1 MSLSWLSLL
10 AKLVPFVGSLDD
22 IVEAIGAFQSAD
34 SSEAYWT
41 AFKRLGDLLQPIV
54 GSVTGFE
61 LVSEDEAVVAMKL
74 GDGRLLEKLKNFAGS
89 DAGKLLISLLL
100 GQLGK

>member
-1 MSLSWLSLL
+1 MLSYLGLL
-10 AKLVPFVGSLDD
+10 AKLVPYAGSLDD

-34 SSEAYWT
+34 SSEAYWA
-41 AFKRLGDLLQPIV
+41 AFKRLGDLLQPII

-61 LVSEDEAVVAMKL
+61 VIDEAHAVEAMKL
-74 GDGRLLEKLKNFAGS
+74 GDGKILERLKNFAGS
-89 DAGKLLISLLL
+89 DAGKLLFSLLL